1 MQPARQL
8 LYPVDCKAFIHII
21 AIPIMSFS
29 LLVGAVLATAALSL
43 AGIARGQSQPTA
55 PAETRIEAAPSLY
68 FLDGQ
73 PTAKKN
79 IDELNR
85 RTIASVHVVKGAE
98 AVRIFGPAA
107 AEGVMIVVTKRNVA
121 SAAVAEFNR
130 RYDIRPVEVPVA
142 PTPPAPP
149 VQH

>member
-1 MQPARQL
+1 
-8 LYPVDCKAFIHII
+8 
-21 AIPIMSFS
+21 MSFS
-29 LLVGAVLATAALSL
+29 LVLGAVLVTAALSL
-43 AGIARGQSQPTA
+43 AGVARGQSQPA
-55 PAETRIEAAPSLY
+55 GAAETRAAAAPSLY

-79 IDELNR
+79 IDDLNR

-98 AVRIFGPAA
+98 AIRIFGAA
-107 AEGVMIVVTKRNVA
+107 AGEGVMVVVTKRNVA

-130 RYDIRPVEVPVA
+130 RYDIRPVEAPVVA
-142 PTPPAPP
+142 TPPAPP